1 MPSDA
6 VIGGTG
12 LESYPG
18 LVVTGERRSV
28 TAFGEPSA
36 PLVFGEVAGRSVVF
50 LSRHGPD
57 HAIAPHRINYRANLR
72 ALRDAGVERI
82 FAVAAVGGIAPGL
95 EPGAIVV
102 PDQIVDYTVSRTNT
116 FFEHERVVHVDM
128 THPYTPELRNRLLRG
143 AAVAGIEV
151 HDGGVYGATE
161 GPRFETTA
169 EIDRMERDGCAVVG
183 MTAMPEA
190 ALARELGMEYAA
202 CAVVSNAAAGR
213 GPAEITMDDVYEN
226 LERGMQGVRRI
237 LAAAL
242 AIVPD

>member
-6 VIGGTG
+6 VIGGSG

-18 LVVTGERRSV
+18 LVVTGELRSTTV
-28 TAFGEPSA
+28 FGEPSA
-36 PLVFGEVAGRSVVF
+36 PLVMGEIGGRSVVF

-57 HAIAPHRINYRANLR
+57 HRIAPHRINYRANIR

-82 FAVAAVGGIAPGL
+82 YAVAAVGGIARGLDPGTV
-95 EPGAIVV
+95 VV
-102 PDQIVDYTVSRTNT
+102 PDQLVDYTVSRIGT
-116 FFEHERVVHVDM
+116 FFEEGRVVHVDL
-128 THPYTPELRNRLLRG
+128 TRPYTPALRARLLRG
-143 AAVAGIEV
+143 AEAAGVAV

-161 GPRFETTA
+161 GPRFETAA

-202 CAVVSNAAAGR
+202 CAVVANAAAGR
-213 GPAEITMDDVYEN
+213 GPAEITMEDIYAN
-226 LERGMQGVRRI
+226 LERGMTGVRRI
-237 LAAAL
+237 LAAVLSAE
-242 AIVPD
+242 PD

>member
-18 LVVTGERRSV
+18 LVVTGERRSI

-57 HAIAPHRINYRANLR
+57 HAIAPHRINYRANVR
-72 ALRDAGVERI
+72 ALRDAGVGRI

-116 FFEHERVVHVDM
+116 FFEHGRVVHVDM
-128 THPYTPELRNRLLRG
+128 THPYTPGLRNRLLRG

-161 GPRFETTA
+161 GPRFETKA

-213 GPAEITMDDVYEN
+213 GPAEITMDDVYET

-242 AIVPD
+242 AIGPD